1 MESIFKEENMK
12 CIDCKHWEFCQ
23 KEFGVGEYTE
33 EQSVIGCM
41 IGDGY
46 KNIPEVNEE
55 GEEIIKE
62 D

>member
-1 MESIFKEENMK
+1 MK

-41 IGDGY
+41 VGDGY

-55 GEEIIKE
+55 GEEIIE
-62 D
+62 EEA